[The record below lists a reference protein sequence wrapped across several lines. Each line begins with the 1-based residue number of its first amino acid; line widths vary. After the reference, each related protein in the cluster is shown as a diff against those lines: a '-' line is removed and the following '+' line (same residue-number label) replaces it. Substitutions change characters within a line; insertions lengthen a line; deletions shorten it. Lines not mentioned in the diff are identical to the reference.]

1 MWIEDVKD
9 LNERKNIL
17 TLLVIEMRIH
27 NKRVIYT
34 IYADY
39 YYIRYS
45 ETANSSKINIQIQ
58 CNFYLNISVRLLLDK
73 DKNHLNIIWKGKEI
87 KIIEVI

>member
-45 ETANSSKINIQIQ
+45 ETANSSKINI
-58 CNFYLNISVRLLLDK
+58 
-73 DKNHLNIIWKGKEI
+73 
-87 KIIEVI
+87 